1 MIFDVLFILLTFR
14 LVPKVC
20 DFVFAVLQCFYLQ
33 HWLASV
39 GEI

>member
-1 MIFDVLFILLTFR
+1 MTWDILIVLLTFW

-20 DFVFAVLQCFYLQ
+20 DFVFAVRHCFYLR